1 MPNEIMSVHTNIKFQ
16 EDNKDEVTMLA
27 RCTFDSEA
35 EEVGVVEKKMYY
47 KGDFVLNDP
56 ENESVLFDGEK
67 IWSANEYAP
76 GRILACGHSKIFN
89 LKDWKML

>member
-1 MPNEIMSVHTNIKFQ
+1 
-16 EDNKDEVTMLA
+16 MLA

-89 LKDWKML
+89 LKDWKMLQVYESNIYGAHYDTRG